1 MKRACIMYKH
11 LLVPIDGTPLSNATV
26 DQALNLAVIFKS
38 RVTFLH
44 ARPDIAATG
53 DGALLHAAAPAVFA
67 EVAAGNA
74 RALVAWADAAARA
87 LDVPCGSLI
96 VTSDRPHE
104 AILDAA
110 REVGCDL
117 IVMASHGRRGLQG
130 ALQSSVTHKVLRHAT
145 VPVLVDVVES
155 NLSLSDEQRA
165 VAVIRDEHR
174 SLAAVL
180 HALLQVLDEAATS
193 GRVPDMALLRSMLFY
208 IEQFPE
214 RLHHPKE
221 DAYLFE
227 RLRQRTR
234 EFDGLIEGLERQ
246 HLEGTQLFAAL
257 RELLQAMQD
266 GAPGALDMFTHAVR
280 DFAQSQW
287 HHMSAEERL
296 LLPAA
301 SRFLTV
307 EDWAAIAAAFADN
320 GDPRFG
326 SDAYESF
333 AQLASRLHN
342 LTAATIAASGNP

>member
-1 MKRACIMYKH
+1 MYKH

-26 DQALNLAVIFKS
+26 DQALGLAVTLKS
-38 RVTFLH
+38 CVTFLH
-44 ARPDIAATG
+44 ARQDIAATG
-53 DGALLHAAAPAVFA
+53 EGALLHAAAPAVFA
-67 EVAAGNA
+67 EAAAGNA
-74 RALVAWADAAARA
+74 RAMVARAEAAARA
-87 LDVPCGSLI
+87 VDVPCGSLI
-96 VTSDRPHE
+96 VSSDRPHE
-104 AILDAA
+104 AIVDAA

-130 ALQSSVTHKVLRHAT
+130 ALLGSVTHKVLRHAK
-145 VPVLVDVVES
+145 VPVLVAVVES
-155 NLSLSDEQRA
+155 NVSLSDEQRA
-165 VAVIRDEHR
+165 VAAIRDEHR

-180 HALLQVLDEAATS
+180 HALLQVLGEAATS
-193 GRVPDMALLRSMLFY
+193 GRVPDMALLRAMLFY

-221 DAYLFE
+221 DVYLFQ

-234 EFDGLIEGLERQ
+234 ECDGLIEGLERQ
-246 HLEGTQLFAAL
+246 HLEGAQLFVAL
-257 RELLQAMQD
+257 RELLQVIQD
-266 GAPGALDMFTHAVR
+266 GAPGSLDMFTQAVR

-287 HHMSAEERL
+287 NHMSAEERL

-326 SDAYESF
+326 SDAHESF
-333 AQLASRLHN
+333 TQLASRLHN
-342 LTAATIAASGNP
+342 LAAATITSPGNP